1 MRLKQHKKASK
12 YAWRITGKMA
22 KLSKIT
28 SKYRKKKE
36 ITITA

>member
-1 MRLKQHKKASK
+1 MRLKQHKKAIK

-28 SKYRKKKE
+28 SKYRKKRNK
-36 ITITA
+36 ITA